1 MLKTNS
7 EKAIENVRA
16 YICEDSEYLNEC
28 AEYDGVTLTTAADF
42 AAYAYR
48 LFTEQKRGDKR
59 RLSTYALFE
68 EWASGLALGGMF
80 DYYYRPT
87 AKRIL
92 GDILEESE
100 AERDKYTEA
109 QAESLLTLLIFR
121 EMQKAYDKK
130 NNI

>member
-7 EKAIENVRA
+7 KKAMENIRA
-16 YICEDSEYLNEC
+16 YICEDAEYLNEC
-28 AEYDGVTLTTAADF
+28 AEYDGVKLTTAADF
-42 AAYAYR
+42 AAYAYD
-48 LFTEQKRGDKR
+48 LFLEQKKGDKR
-59 RLSTYALFE
+59 RLSVYALFV

-100 AERDKYTEA
+100 AEREKYTES
-109 QAESLLTLLIFR
+109 QAEALLTLLIFR
-121 EMQKAYDKK
+121 EMQKAHSKK